1 MTGTIEI
8 NRLTLLARHGVGEQ
22 ERKVG
27 NTFEVSAS
35 LTCDMTDACNDDN
48 LNGTVN
54 YAEAIDI
61 IRQQMA
67 IPSRLL
73 EHVAARIAK
82 ALSHAFPAIES
93 GQITVTKTTPPC
105 GVEVKG
111 VSVTIKW

>member
-1 MTGTIEI
+1 
-8 NRLTLLARHGVGEQ
+8 
-22 ERKVG
+22 
-27 NTFEVSAS
+27 
-35 LTCDMTDACNDDN
+35 
-48 LNGTVN
+48 
-54 YAEAIDI
+54 
-61 IRQQMA
+61 MA

-93 GQITVTKTTPPC
+93 GQITVTKTNPPC